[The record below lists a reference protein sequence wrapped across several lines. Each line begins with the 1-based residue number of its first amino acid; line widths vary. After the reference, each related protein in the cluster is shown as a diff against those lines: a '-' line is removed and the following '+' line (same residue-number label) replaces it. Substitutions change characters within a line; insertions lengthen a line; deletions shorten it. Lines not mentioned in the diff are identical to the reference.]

1 MELIMEVGK
10 KLQYKSRHKGSTIVI
25 AIVIFA
31 VVFAASTAIY
41 TLSTNNTHNVSM
53 DFKREQDLYV
63 ARAGIEMVYGALV
76 QDLKGPD
83 GKPQKGVTIV
93 SRTGIKSPAMPS
105 SFNPYGGLD
114 RERSKAKANPIL
126 NYSQADGNALK
137 ITLPDGKTEVGN
149 CDILL
154 ELFLPKEDDSKTWY
168 YKITSTGRAVTSST
182 NKKIDGHTLTMFV
195 YITEAGRPKVYDGNI
210 EKPL

>member
-1 MELIMEVGK
+1 MELIMKVGK
-10 KLQYKSRHKGSTIVI
+10 KLQCKSRHKGSTVVI

-63 ARAGIEMVYGALV
+63 ARSGIEMVYGALV
-76 QDLKGPD
+76 QDIKGPD
-83 GKPQKGVTIV
+83 GKPQKGVTII
-93 SRTGIKSPAMPS
+93 SRTGKKSGMPP
-105 SFNPYGGLD
+105 SFEPYDGLGT
-114 RERSKAKANPIL
+114 ERSKAKNNPIL
-126 NYSQADGNALK
+126 DYSQVNGKALT
-137 ITLPDGKTEVGN
+137 IMLPDGKTKVGD

-154 ELFLPKEDDSKTWY
+154 ELFFPKEKDSKTWY

-182 NKKIDGHTLTMFV
+182 NKKFDGHTLTMFV
-195 YITEAGRPKVYDGNI
+195 YITEAGRPRVYDGNI

>member
-1 MELIMEVGK
+1 MELIMKVGK
-10 KLQYKSRHKGSTIVI
+10 KLQCKSRHKGSTVVI

-63 ARAGIEMVYGALV
+63 ARSGIEMVYGALV
-76 QDLKGPD
+76 QDIKGPD
-83 GKPQKGVTIV
+83 GKPQKGVTII
-93 SRTGIKSPAMPS
+93 SRTGIESEMPP
-105 SFNPYGGLD
+105 SFKAYKDLD
-114 RERSKAKANPIL
+114 IERSKARGNAIL
-126 NYSQADGNALK
+126 DYSQAGGDALK

-154 ELFLPKEDDSKTWY
+154 ELFFPKKEDSKTWY

-182 NKKIDGHTLTMFV
+182 NKKINGHTLTMFV
-195 YITEAGRPKVYDGNI
+195 YITEAGRPRVYDGNI

>member
-93 SRTGIKSPAMPS
+93 SRTGKKSPAMPS
-105 SFNPYGGLD
+105 SFNPYRGLD
-114 RERSKAKANPIL
+114 EECSKAKGNPIL
-126 NYSQADGNALK
+126 NYSGESALK

-154 ELFLPKEDDSKTWY
+154 ELFLPKDDDSKTWY

-182 NKKIDGHTLTMFV
+182 NKKIDGHTLTMFI